1 MKEKCRFHITQH
13 KYFCTNDAAWAGI
26 SDDAKDLVDRML
38 TKDPQQRISIEEI
51 LGHRW
56 LSGVAPDTDLG
67 AEYENRI
74 KNLALRQKIKTFFIA
89 NRIEEQHKFLRE
101 SFREVLPFLRP
112 PDQLEV
118 RPSDQ
123 SEVSIVD
130 DDPISTNDFSARI
143 MQLKEILVS
152 AIYEQS
158 HPNNDFEEEGKQM
171 GHSKRRR
178 LEHQGEIDFGIFCDL
193 VSRAGLEVL
202 AVPEVFNLFD
212 LDGSGTIDMKEF
224 LSKCRVF
231 VILLVLVVFVLY

>member
-1 MKEKCRFHITQH
+1 MTEKGRLHITQH
-13 KYFCTNDAAWAGI
+13 KYFRTNDAAWAGI

-38 TKDPQQRISIEEI
+38 NKDPQQRISIEEI

-101 SFREVLPFLRP
+101 SFREVLPFLRH
-112 PDQLEV
+112 PDQSEV

-123 SEVSIVD
+123 S

-143 MQLKEILVS
+143 MQLKEILVP

-158 HPNNDFEEEGKQM
+158 HPDNDCDEEGKQM

-178 LEHQGEIDFGIFCDL
+178 LEYQGEIDFGIFCDL